1 MAQTIN
7 YADVLERVL
16 HAESA
21 LQPALQPIAIS
32 ALCDRQAGRF
42 MLVATGWENKQ
53 RLDSIIFHARLS
65 ESKVIIETDQT
76 EEGLTPTLVAAGIR
90 ESDIIFAGL
99 PAGHSAELIA
109 A

>member
-7 YADVLERVL
+7 YADILERVL

-21 LQPALQPIAIS
+21 LQPVLQPIAIS

-42 MLVATGWENKQ
+42 MLVATGWENRQ

-65 ESKVIIETDQT
+65 ECKVIIETDQT
-76 EEGLTPTLVAAGIR
+76 EEGLTPILVAAGIR
-90 ESDIIFAGL
+90 AADILSADTL
-99 PAGHSAELIA
+99 SAELMA